1 MCIGSTIVQTT
12 NKGRTRD
19 GGQALSQGVIFLKVL
34 WSPPLLFSSS
44 LSCVQK
50 SKGSCTSY
58 SCKCVGLFVLGFAT
72 SKSDLVG
79 VIHQVHILP

>member
-1 MCIGSTIVQTT
+1 MCIGCTIVQTT

-19 GGQALSQGVIFLKVL
+19 GGQALSQGVIFLRAL
-34 WSPPLLFSSS
+34 WSPPLLFS
-44 LSCVQK
+44 LSGVQK

-58 SCKCVGLFVLGFAT
+58 YCECVGLFVLGFAT